1 MCQGVYSRDEPTNH
15 LATLENAL
23 ELYETAH
30 PIKVDVM
37 RAHKKGLIEGNT
49 LKELMDAA
57 VNQDVITEEQA
68 NQLNKYDQLVL
79 DIINVDDFSEEEL
92 KTIR

>member
-1 MCQGVYSRDEPTNH
+1 
-15 LATLENAL
+15 
-23 ELYETAH
+23 
-30 PIKVDVM
+30 M
-37 RAHKKGLIEGNT
+37 RARKKGLIEGNT
-49 LKELMDAA
+49 LEELMDAA

-68 NQLNKYDQLVL
+68 NQLSAYDQLVL

>member
-1 MCQGVYSRDEPTNH
+1 M
-15 LATLENAL
+15 ATLERAL
-23 ELYETAH
+23 ELYETTH
-30 PIKVDVM
+30 PIKVDLM
-37 RAHKKGLIEGNT
+37 RARKKGLIKGNT
-49 LKELMDAA
+49 LEELMDAA

-68 NQLNKYDQLVL
+68 NQLSAYDQLVL

>member
-1 MCQGVYSRDEPTNH
+1 
-15 LATLENAL
+15 
-23 ELYETAH
+23 
-30 PIKVDVM
+30 
-37 RAHKKGLIEGNT
+37 
-49 LKELMDAA
+49 MDAA

-68 NQLNKYDQLVL
+68 NQLSAYDQLVM

>member
-1 MCQGVYSRDEPTNH
+1 
-15 LATLENAL
+15 LATLERAL
-23 ELYETAH
+23 ELYETVH
-30 PIKVDVM
+30 PIKADVM
-37 RAHKKGLIEGNT
+37 RARKKGLIEGNT
-49 LKELMDAA
+49 LEELMDAA

-68 NQLNKYDQLVL
+68 NQLSTYDQLVL

>member
-1 MCQGVYSRDEPTNH
+1 MER
-15 LATLENAL
+15 AL

-37 RAHKKGLIEGNT
+37 RARKKGLIEGNT
-49 LKELMDAA
+49 LEELMDAA

-68 NQLNKYDQLVL
+68 NQLSEYDQLAM
-79 DIINVDDFSEEEL
+79 DIINVDAFSEEEL

>member
-1 MCQGVYSRDEPTNH
+1 MCQGVYSRDESTNH
-15 LATLENAL
+15 LATLERAL
-23 ELYETAH
+23 GLYETAH

-37 RAHKKGLIEGNT
+37 KARKKGLIEGNT
-49 LKELMDAA
+49 LEELMDAA

-68 NQLNKYDQLVL
+68 NQLSAYDQLVL
-79 DIINVDDFSEEEL
+79 DIISVDDFSEEEL